1 MIYPNKHIRIE
12 DSIIYKMIAVLEVQ
26 NDSEMNI
33 HDLYSKI
40 KNKFSNTDEFILS
53 LDVLYVLDMI
63 EVDFNT
69 ETIKY
74 AYRNKLR

>member
-12 DSIIYKMIAVLEVQ
+12 DSIIYKMIAILEVQ
-26 NDSEMNI
+26 NDSEINI

-63 EVDFNT
+63 EVDFNS

-74 AYRNKLR
+74 AKRNIL